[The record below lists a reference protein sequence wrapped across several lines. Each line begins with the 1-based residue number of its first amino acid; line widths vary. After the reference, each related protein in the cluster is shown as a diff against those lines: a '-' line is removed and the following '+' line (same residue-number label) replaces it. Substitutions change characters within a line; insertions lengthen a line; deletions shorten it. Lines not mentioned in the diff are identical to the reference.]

1 MTSLPMLMA
10 ELLVL
15 FLVPA
20 AVIHLSKRYSFVQNI
35 GTITFCYA
43 LGFLFSLLPIP
54 YDKSLSE
61 TVASVLVALAIPL
74 ILFGSDIRQTRH
86 LTKKALFSFI
96 LVIISVLVVST
107 VTAWVG
113 HRHGME
119 NTPALSGMATGLY
132 IGGTPN
138 LFAIGKAF
146 FGKDSTYI
154 NLANIADSIVGSIYF
169 LLLLSVIK
177 TLYSRFLGCGKHDA
191 ALEETA
197 ADMAS
202 DCDFRSLL
210 RSKKDIGKLIGVVL
224 LAAACLGIGVLLEIL
239 INGNMDGSLYIMVTV
254 SILGILFSFI
264 RPIRETRG
272 TYSVGQY
279 LILVF
284 SLGLS
289 MSIDLDRLITG
300 ILPTLLYFSAI
311 QIFSLSLHF
320 ILCKIFKIDGGTAII
335 TGVAGIYGPPFVA
348 PVANAYGD
356 KSLIVPGMICGTLGL
371 IIGNLIGIA
380 LGSLLAVFW

>member
-1 MTSLPMLMA
+1 MLIA
-10 ELLVL
+10 ELLIL

-20 AVIHLSKRYSFVQNI
+20 AVIRLSKRYSFVQNI

-191 ALEETA
+191 ALEEAA
-197 ADMAS
+197 ADMTS

>member
-1 MTSLPMLMA
+1 MTSLPMLIA
-10 ELLVL
+10 ELLIL

-20 AVIHLSKRYSFVQNI
+20 AVIRLSKRYSFVQNI

-210 RSKKDIGKLIGVVL
+210 HSKKDIGKLIGVVL